1 MTSQAQV
8 DVVLAAFERVL
19 RTQRVERWVS
29 VFTFVMCVL
38 MEFGLIIYSIIAD
51 TNLLNALTGIISS
64 AINGGVAKFMTD
76 RINSANATLKLIF
89 ENSR

>member
-38 MEFGLIIYSIIAD
+38 MAFGLIIYSIIAD